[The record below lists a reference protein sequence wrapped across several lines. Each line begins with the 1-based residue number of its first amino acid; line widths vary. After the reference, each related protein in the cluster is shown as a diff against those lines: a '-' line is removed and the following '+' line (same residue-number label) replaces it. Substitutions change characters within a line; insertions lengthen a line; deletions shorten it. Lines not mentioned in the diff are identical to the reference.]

1 MKRVTVKTKGRNDFA
16 DITSMVA
23 QEVESSGIEQGSCI
37 VFVPHTTCGI
47 TINENTDPNVAFDM
61 QHILNGIVPWS
72 GDYRHAEGN
81 SAAHLK
87 ASLMGFSVQVLV
99 NEGRLCLG
107 TWQGIYLCEFDGPR
121 TRQIWIQLF
130 AG

>member
-1 MKRVTVKTKGRNDFA
+1 
-16 DITSMVA
+16 MVA